1 MVGFGCDNK
10 ELGEK
15 IAPFMHAMT
24 DNLDHELRIVVGA
37 SVVGEPAGKVDLEEW
52 PQSVRE
58 NIEGSEKLQDM
69 ISHMS
74 DVWGSTEDVWEIDID
89 GYVLLM
95 ERDESYTTW
104 DDYEIRKGWW
114 LIEFERSRLLDD
126 LAHYTFADNR
136 YPGPLKHYGIYCE
149 DHLVDVVTNVTP
161 VVRKLTP
168 EEIRAWGIEVE
179 S

>member
-15 IAPFMHAMT
+15 IAPFMHVMT
-24 DNLDHELRIVVGA
+24 DNLDHELRIVVGS
-37 SVVGEPAGKVDLEEW
+37 SVVGEPAGRVNLEEW
-52 PQSVRE
+52 PQSMRE

-69 ISHMS
+69 ISRMS
-74 DVWGSTEDVWEIDID
+74 DVWGSTEDVWEIGID
-89 GYVLLM
+89 GYVLFM

-126 LAHYTFADNR
+126 LAHYTFADDR

-149 DHLVDVVTNVTP
+149 DHIIDVVTDAVP
-161 VVRKLTP
+161 VVRKLSA
-168 EEIRAWGIEVE
+168 EEIQAWGIEE
-179 S
+179 ED

>member
-1 MVGFGCDNK
+1 MVGCDNK

-37 SVVGEPAGKVDLEEW
+37 SVVGEPAGKVNLEEW

-58 NIEGSEKLQDM
+58 NIEGSKKLQDM
-69 ISHMS
+69 ISRMS
-74 DVWGSTEDVWEIDID
+74 DVWGSTDDVWEIDID
-89 GYVLLM
+89 GYVLFM

-104 DDYEIRKGWW
+104 DDYEIEKGRI
-114 LIEFERSRLLDD
+114 LVEFERSRLLDD
-126 LAHYTFADNR
+126 LAHFTFADDH

-149 DHLVDVVTNVTP
+149 DHLVDVVTDATP
-161 VVRKLTP
+161 VVRKLTA
-168 EEIRAWGIEVE
+168 EEIRAWGIEE
-179 S
+179 D